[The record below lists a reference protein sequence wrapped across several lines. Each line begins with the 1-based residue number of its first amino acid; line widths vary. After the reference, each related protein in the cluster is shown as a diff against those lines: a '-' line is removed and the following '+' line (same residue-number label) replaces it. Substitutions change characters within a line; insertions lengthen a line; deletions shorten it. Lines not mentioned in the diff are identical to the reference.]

1 MKKTWLT
8 VLVVLIFFGF
18 LALAFGLAV
27 WVQRPVEIER
37 QTILEVDLDRAYP
50 EYMPYQPFSGSL
62 FESAPTLRSLV
73 RALDR
78 AAADDRVV
86 AVVARV
92 DAAPI
97 GLASIQ
103 EIRDAVTRFRASGKP
118 TVAFAD
124 TFGEWRAAN
133 SAFYLATAFESIY
146 LQPSGDVSLTGLLY
160 ETPFYRGLFEK
171 LDIVPRMG
179 KRYEY
184 KNAVNTYTETEFT
197 EPHREAIQRLADSR
211 FEQIVR
217 GIAEARQLSEEQ
229 VRAASD
235 RSPLLG
241 AEAVEAGLVDELA
254 YRDAVYASLEERFED
269 AEFVPMSRYLRK
281 DESSGWAATALGSGR
296 RVALIYGVG
305 GVVRGE
311 GGYDG
316 LFGGHSM
323 GAETVARAFRQA
335 IEDDDIEA
343 ILFRVSSPGGS
354 YVASD
359 TIWRETVRARDAGKP
374 VVVSMGDVAA
384 SGGYFV
390 AMAADAIVAQP
401 ATITGS
407 IGVYGGKLLTRG
419 MWAKA
424 GLSFDDV
431 AVGERAQI
439 WSANHDF
446 GDGDWSRIEA
456 SLDRIYDDFTG
467 KVAEG
472 RSMTRDEV
480 HEVARG
486 RVWTGE
492 DALERGLVDEL
503 GGYEAALARVREAL
517 GLSAGTQLTIQQFP
531 RPKSPFE
538 MFREGSWV
546 EAAQRLAGLAR
557 LVEDLRPLAEIA
569 RELGLVERTPA
580 PLSIE
585 PPLARPEGRQ

>member
-8 VLVVLIFFGF
+8 VLVVMIFFGF
-18 LALAFGLAV
+18 LALAFGLAI

-37 QTILEVDLDRAYP
+37 QTILEVDLARAYP
-50 EYMPYQPFSGSL
+50 EYSPYQPFGAGW
-62 FESAPTLRSLV
+62 FESVPTLRNLV

-78 AAADDRVV
+78 AAEDDRVV
-86 AVVARV
+86 AVVANV
-92 DAAPI
+92 DAAPM

-133 SAFYLATAFESIY
+133 SAFYLASAFESIY
-146 LQPSGDVSLTGLLY
+146 LQPSGDVSLTGLVY

-171 LDIVPRMG
+171 LDVVPRMG
-179 KRYEY
+179 QRYEY
-184 KNAVNTYTETEFT
+184 KNAVNTYTEAGYTEA
-197 EPHREAIQRLADSR
+197 HREALQRLADSR
-211 FEQIVR
+211 FEQIVL
-217 GIAEARQLSEEQ
+217 GIAEARNLSAEQ
-229 VRAASD
+229 VRAAGD

-254 YRDAVYASLEERFED
+254 YRDTVYARLEERFED
-269 AEFVPMSRYLRK
+269 AEFVPMSRYLRQN
-281 DESSGWAATALGSGR
+281 EPSGWRSSLGGGR
-296 RVALIYGVG
+296 SVALIYGVG
-305 GVVRGE
+305 AVVRGE
-311 GGYDG
+311 GGYDPF
-316 LFGGHSM
+316 FGGQSM
-323 GAETVARAFRQA
+323 GADTVARAFRQA
-335 IEDDDIEA
+335 IEDNDVQA

-359 TIWRETVRARDAGKP
+359 TIWRETVRAREAGKP
-374 VVVSMGDVAA
+374 VIVSMGDVAA

-407 IGVYGGKLLTRG
+407 IGVYGGKLVSRG

-424 GLSFDDV
+424 GISFDDI
-431 AVGERAQI
+431 AVGERARI
-439 WSANHDF
+439 WSSNHDF
-446 GDGDWSRIEA
+446 GEGDWSRIEA
-456 SLDRIYDDFTG
+456 SLDRIYGDFTG

-472 RSMTRDEV
+472 RSMSREAV

-486 RVWTGE
+486 RVWTGA

-503 GGYEAALARVREAL
+503 GGYEVALKRVRQAL
-517 GLSAGTQLTIQQFP
+517 GLNDDARLTIQQFP
-531 RPKSPFE
+531 HPKSPFE

-546 EAAQRLAGLAR
+546 GAVRQLSSLAQITEALRPAAEAARR
-557 LVEDLRPLAEIA
+557 
-569 RELGLVERTPA
+569 LGLVERPPA
-580 PLSIE
+580 PLSLE
-585 PPLARPEGRQ
+585 PELIYLEDR